1 MLPFCHI
8 PKKPHRLAMQNIGR
22 DSLGV
27 ENHYARERPCP
38 LKIRA
43 AGQSTVPPPMVQASV
58 IMIAL
63 PTKKSESIANR
74 QNITTNTAAAALRF
88 LILFERERAISSER
102 ISAVPFAIVGK
113 SLCKWRYVS
122 LHFSQVFMRHIVAK
136 NSRQEQRK
144 AGEQRLREEQRH
156 QGAKGRYKE

>member
-1 MLPFCHI
+1 VSTYILGGTGEIALREIYRAFQTAKRYRCTLPSHY
-8 PKKPHRLAMQNIGR
+8 HDRLAY
-22 DSLGV
+22 
-27 ENHYARERPCP
+27 EEER
-38 LKIRA
+38 
-43 AGQSTVPPPMVQASV
+43 
-58 IMIAL
+58 
-63 PTKKSESIANR
+63 ESIANR
-74 QNITTNTAAAALRF
+74 QNITANTAAAALRF

-102 ISAVPFAIVGK
+102 ISVVPFAIVGK

-156 QGAKGRYKE
+156 QCAKGRYKE